1 MPGGLMQLIAY
12 GAADVFLTGSPEI
25 TFFKSVFKRYT
36 NFSIEYIDLAFETL
50 PTFNSINSKEVTCMI
65 DRNAD
70 LLSEVYVVFQLP
82 TIRSP
87 RNLNFKW
94 IKNLGINLIEE
105 ISIFIGGQLI
115 DRHRNHHL
123 NFIEELR
130 GNLKSQEAYDYII
143 GNTPDLFNPYID
155 EREECYVIKGR
166 KLFIPLKFWFCLNDG
181 LSLPLIALQYVE
193 TEIRVKFRAINQLFT
208 IGFDNISPSK
218 YISLNNDFAL
228 ITGFEELIYGN
239 WNQDAHILAKYIY
252 LDEKERK
259 LFANNTH
266 EYIVPQIQ
274 YETFG
279 GIKEGPNII
288 ELNLYLPVKMIQWAF
303 VDQSVIIDNNT
314 HLNYLDVLKDA
325 TLLINGHERTKKL
338 EGDFFSSVIQYKY
351 FRGFNPG
358 IYSYLFCIDPL
369 SVKPTGTSN
378 FSRMNNIELHFT
390 IDFDKTITNINKD
403 NTLDVHIISTNY
415 NVLRIM
421 NGLAGMVFNGT

>member
-50 PTFNSINSKEVTCMI
+50 PTFNTINSKEVTCI
-65 DRNAD
+65 INRNAD

-82 TIRSP
+82 SIKSP

-94 IKNLGINLIEE
+94 INNLGINLIEE
-105 ISIFIGGQLI
+105 VSVFIGGQLI
-115 DRHRNHHL
+115 DKHRNHHL

-130 GNLKSQEAYDYII
+130 GNLKSQEAYNYII
-143 GNTPDLFNPYID
+143 GNTPDLYNPIID
-155 EREECYVIKGR
+155 ERDEFYIIKGR
-166 KLFIPLKFWFCLNDG
+166 NLYIPLKFWFCINDG
-181 LSLPLIALQYVE
+181 LSIPLISLQYVE
-193 TEIRVKFRAINQLFT
+193 TEIRVKFRPINQLFT
-208 IGFDNISPSK
+208 IGFDDISPSK
-218 YISLNNDFAL
+218 YISFNNNYHL
-228 ITGFEELIYGN
+228 ITGFNELVYGN
-239 WNQDAHILAKYIY
+239 WNQDSHILAKYIY

-266 EYIVPQIQ
+266 EYIIPQIQ

-279 GIKEGPNII
+279 GIKEGNNII
-288 ELNLYLPVKMIQWAF
+288 ELNLYLPIKMIQWAF
-303 VDQSVIIDNNT
+303 VDQNVILDYNN

-325 TLLINGHERTKKL
+325 TLLINGHERTQKL
-338 EGDFFSSVIQYKY
+338 GGDFFSSVIQYKY
-351 FRGFNPG
+351 FRGFNPS
-358 IYSYLFCIDPL
+358 IYTYLFCIDPL
-369 SVKPTGTSN
+369 SNKPTGTSN
-378 FSRMNNIELHFT
+378 FSKMNNIQLNLN
-390 IDFDKTITNINKD
+390 IDFDKTINNIHKD

-421 NGLAGMVFNGT
+421 NGLAGMVFSGT